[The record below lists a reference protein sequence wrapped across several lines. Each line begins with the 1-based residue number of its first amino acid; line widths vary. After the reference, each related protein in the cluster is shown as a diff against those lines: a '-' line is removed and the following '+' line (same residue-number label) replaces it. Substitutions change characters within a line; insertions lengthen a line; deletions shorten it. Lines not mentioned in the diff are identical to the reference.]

1 MGTAK
6 RKNSPRKRRSDGPAN
21 GFKVTLP
28 GKAYQRGTRWW
39 WSVKLPGEEK
49 ARARPLK
56 SAGAKTATSDAA
68 EAERIALEMWEQAIR
83 EQAQSKARLESSET
97 VERLKAQFLEKV
109 RHFTEIVQNATARAE
124 AEAQAR
130 TEAEAR
136 LRELTEQAP
145 PQPPI
150 QASPATGPQ
159 EDEPLGDQSC
169 DCCGEEEIPAAQLHR
184 IDSGQLLCPTC
195 LAALRHDAAK
205 AD

>member
-6 RKNSPRKRRSDGPAN
+6 RKNSPRKRRSDGSAN

-68 EAERIALEMWEQAIR
+68 EAEQIALEMWEQAIR

-124 AEAQAR
+124 AESQAR
-130 TEAEAR
+130 AEAETR

-145 PQPPI
+145 PQPPV
-150 QASPATGPQ
+150 QPSGAEQ
-159 EDEPLGDQSC
+159 QMDESLLDQSC